1 MTFSD
6 PVEAE
11 TRVVE
16 MVVWIDHARVST
28 NARGLDGEFR
38 ADKVHRNGDGHDYF
52 AVSCRLDGVKYGYE
66 PDEVDPAVSL
76 IGKVATIKQGKALAD
91 LERCWELQQANR
103 CSTTMSV
110 ERNPTNDPDRSRP
123 GA

>member
-1 MTFSD
+1 VTFSD

-76 IGKVATIKQGKALAD
+76 IGKVATIKQGEALAEAHFRKMPGTPTSEQVLD
-91 LERCWELQQANR
+91 NERREESNQ
-103 CSTTMSV
+103 
-110 ERNPTNDPDRSRP
+110 
-123 GA
+123 